1 MQNEPSDDLSDDLED
16 ELSVEDLDELADQIA
31 PQLEEATDLLERVAF
46 LSIEKM
52 PCPECAGAGAIS
64 GGSLGDICPGCNGR
78 RVVEH
83 PGAPPVDLPS
93 LAPWKDFLRNLD
105 SYKHDQALL
114 ANSGAEGFDKPKG
127 LSAPARPPKLED
139 LQQVI
144 AGLRGRGERLRA
156 DGASMPALPTPPPS
170 KSQQLLGA
178 LSHDE
183 TSLGEDGSGP
193 TDEELDGLEGQ
204 RDDDEI

>member
-1 MQNEPSDDLSDDLED
+1 MQDEHSDDLTDDD
-16 ELSVEDLDELADQIA
+16 ELSLEDLDELADQIA
-31 PQLEEATDLLERVAF
+31 PELEVAADLAERVAF

-83 PGAPPVDLPS
+83 PGAAPVNLPS
-93 LAPWKDFLRNLD
+93 LAPWRDFLRKLD

-114 ANSGAEGFDKPKG
+114 SHDGEKGFDKPKG
-127 LSAPARPPKLED
+127 LAAPGKPPTLKD
-139 LQQVI
+139 LQAVI
-144 AGLRGRGERLRA
+144 ADLRGRGETLSRS
-156 DGASMPALPTPPPS
+156 GASMPALPTPPPP
-170 KSQQLLGA
+170 KSQQLLG
-178 LSHDE
+178 SMSQDE

-193 TDEELDGLEGQ
+193 TDEDLDSLEDQ
-204 RDDDEI
+204 LDDV